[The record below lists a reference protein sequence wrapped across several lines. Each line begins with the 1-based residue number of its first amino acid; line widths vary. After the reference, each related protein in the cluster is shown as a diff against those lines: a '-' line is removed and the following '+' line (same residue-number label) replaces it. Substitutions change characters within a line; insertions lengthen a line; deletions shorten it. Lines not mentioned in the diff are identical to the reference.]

1 MSLGKVSIIVD
12 AAMAQFESDMG
23 RASRIVEKEAKRWK
37 AELKKYED
45 QARQA
50 GKAAG
55 IAIAAGV
62 ATASAAIK
70 SAIDDMDA
78 LSKAAVKVGLPTE
91 EMSRLTYAG
100 GLADVSMETLTSTL
114 GKLTKSQAAAMAGT
128 GEQAKMFEALGIKVT
143 DASGKMRKSNEILYE
158 FADRFAAL
166 KGSPE
171 AMAAGFAIF
180 GKSFQDMVPLIK
192 DGSQAIRDAG
202 DEAQAFGQIVT
213 TEAGQQAEAFND
225 NLTRLKSAVLGLALQ
240 VATDLLPDLVK
251 LTDNFVQLSK
261 DGNGVSSAASR
272 IADGLRVIATAS
284 GFVVTAFKLVGE
296 TIATVM
302 AQAHAVVLF
311 MSGDFRQA
319 ADLYSSASSG
329 LDKQFAD
336 AFGGGAV
343 PAKQAPRVIMGGEEE
358 APTGFFKKS
367 AGEIA
372 AEKHAA
378 ELQARLQK
386 ALAAGSSGGKGKG
399 AGKAGKTDEQREA
412 EALAK
417 SYQSLIDQQ
426 NERIALFGK
435 EGEEARM
442 VYQTTLGS
450 MANLDQAQKDLLVTN
465 AQRLDMMAAEKQ
477 VADDLARLDERRTKS
492 AQQLLSDLNDEIAML
507 GMSAEAQEIYNNLKW
522 AGVTAEESLGRAI
535 IETTEKLQQAREA
548 NRDVISAMDAVRS
561 EGANFLTDWASG
573 AKSFKDAAM
582 DALGSLHQ
590 RLLQMVSEKLMERL
604 LGGFG
609 TTGEGS
615 AGGGFLSSVFGS
627 LFGGGRAVG
636 GSTQPGRFYEVNERG
651 PELYSAGGRTWLMA
665 GDRGGHVTPL
675 AERGGAGRAPIQYF
689 NTTIQGRMDRTTE
702 EQFHR
707 KQGRQAAR
715 GLSRTGGR

>member
-37 AELKKYED
+37 AELKQYED

-50 GKAAG
+50 GKAVG
-55 IAIAAGV
+55 VFIAAGV

-78 LSKAAVKVGLPTE
+78 LSKASVKVGLPTE

-114 GKLTKSQAAAMAGT
+114 GKLTKSQAAAMSGT

-171 AMAAGFAIF
+171 IMAAGFAIF
-180 GKSFQDMVPLIK
+180 GKSFQDMIPLIK

-202 DEAQAFGQIVT
+202 EEARIFGLDVST
-213 TEAGQQAEAFND
+213 TAGQQAELFND

-261 DGNGVSSAASR
+261 DGNGVSSTAAR
-272 IADGLRVIATAS
+272 IADGLRVIAAMS

-302 AQAHAVVLF
+302 AQAHAAVLF
-311 MSGDFRQA
+311 MTGDFQRA
-319 ADLYSSASSG
+319 AALYADASAG
-329 LDKQFAD
+329 WDKQVDD
-336 AFGGGAV
+336 AFGGG
-343 PAKQAPRVIMGGEEE
+343 PAKPPRVIMAGEEE
-358 APTGFFKKS
+358 EPIGFFKKS

-386 ALAAGSSGGKGKG
+386 ALAVGGSGGKGRE

-450 MANLDQAQKDLLVTN
+450 MANLTAAQKELLVTN
-465 AQRLDMMAAEKQ
+465 AQRLDMMSAEKQ

-492 AQQLLSDLNDEIAML
+492 AQQLLADLNDEIAML

-522 AGVTAEESLGRAI
+522 AGVTAEEALGRAI

-582 DALGSLHQ
+582 DALGSLHR
-590 RLLQMVSEKLMERL
+590 RLLQIVAENLMERL

-609 TTGEGS
+609 TTGAGS
-615 AGGGFLSSVFGS
+615 PAGGFMSSIFGAM
-627 LFGGGRAVG
+627 FGGGRAVG
-636 GSTQPGRFYEVNERG
+636 GSTQPGRFYEVNEQG

-675 AERGGAGRAPIQYF
+675 AEGGGAGRAPIQYF

-715 GLSRTGGR
+715 GMSRTGGR